1 MKTKKTKWIQK
12 LKTKPLENSHT
23 SVNNKGST
31 VRGTWKVNSHFTS
44 ALSTVSNTDRLNA
57 FNPPTVIWIEPTPV
71 FPTSPGQQRL
81 ILPVHSSWLQQ
92 AAKPQQSAGNA
103 GSFAEDNEELTL
115 AWHPLSL
122 LSLSKTYT
130 EKETAGSYFFP
141 IKRTGSFIACL
152 DDRRAIRLLSV
163 LLQTAV
169 QSMAISAHAVLLKH
183 TGYCA

>member
-23 SVNNKGST
+23 SVNKGST

-71 FPTSPGQQRL
+71 FPTSPGQRRL

-92 AAKPQQSAGNA
+92 AAGNA

-115 AWHPLSL
+115 AWHLLSL

-130 EKETAGSYFFP
+130 EKETTGSYFFP

-152 DDRRAIRLLSV
+152 DDRRAISFLSV

-169 QSMAISAHAVLLKH
+169 QSMAISAHAVSLKH